1 MILHRY
7 FALRFLKAFFGVLG
21 AFAAMLGLIDL
32 IEQIRR
38 YGGEGL
44 SFGEMLVL
52 TLLSLPSALYRIL
65 PLIMILST
73 LALFL
78 GLSRSSEMVVTRAAG
93 RSAMR
98 AVTAPI
104 SVAALTGMISVA
116 LFNPIV
122 AATTNRYDV
131 LSSQYQGEQS
141 SALSVSDEGLW
152 LRDGGTETQTVINAS
167 HTNPDGTR
175 LENISFL
182 GLDAE
187 GSPIWRIEARSAE
200 LFPGAWRIEDGKR
213 WQLDAGI
220 NPEATAERFDEL
232 LLDSDLTFEEI
243 RASFGTPSSI
253 PVWTLPQ
260 YIERL
265 ENAGF
270 TARRHRVWLNMELA
284 NPVFYS
290 AMVLVAAA
298 FTLRHTRFGRTGLM
312 VLGALLMAFSLY
324 FVRNFAQILGEN
336 GQIPVFLAAWAPPI
350 AALLLPLG
358 LMLHLEDG

>member
-1 MILHRY
+1 MILHLY
-7 FALRFLKAFFGVLG
+7 FARRFVVTFLGVLG

-44 SFGEMLVL
+44 GFGEIVTL

-65 PLIMILST
+65 PLVMILST

-78 GLSRSSEMVVTRAAG
+78 GLARSSEMVVTRASG

-104 SVAALTGMISVA
+104 VMATLIGVTSVA

-122 AATTNRYDV
+122 AATTNRYDT
-131 LSSQYQGEQS
+131 LSNRYQGEQGN
-141 SALSVSDEGLW
+141 ALSVSDEGLW
-152 LRDGGTETQTVINAS
+152 LRDGGESQTVISAS

-175 LENISFL
+175 LENVSFL
-182 GLDAE
+182 GLDPE
-187 GSPIWRIEARSAE
+187 GSPIWRIEAKSAE
-200 LFPGAWRIEDGKR
+200 LFPGAWRIEDGKE
-213 WQLDAGI
+213 WTLGAGT
-220 NPEATAERFDEL
+220 NPEATSRRFDEMR
-232 LLDSDLTFEEI
+232 LDSDLTFDEI
-243 RASFGTPSSI
+243 RATFGTPSSI
-253 PVWTLPQ
+253 PVWSLPQ